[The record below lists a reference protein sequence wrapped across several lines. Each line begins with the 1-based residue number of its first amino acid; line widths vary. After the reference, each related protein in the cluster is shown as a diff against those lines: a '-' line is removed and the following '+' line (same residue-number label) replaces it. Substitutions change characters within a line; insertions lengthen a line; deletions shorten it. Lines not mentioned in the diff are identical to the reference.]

1 MVWNFFEAVRAGHV
15 SKPYKFLLSSATPG
29 WAMGFLKTLFD
40 IGPDE
45 IILYDD
51 DKEILHLRHAIGAG
65 LAARQPLISHRMND
79 FIAYVLDV
87 VRKKARTPSRA
98 RTCPSGSSFTRRFR
112 RRWHRLLSTTRR

>member
-15 SKPYKFLLSSATPG
+15 SKPNKFLLSSGDAG

-51 DKEILHLRHAIGAG
+51 DKEILHLRHAI
-65 LAARQPLISHRMND
+65 ARACCAP
-79 FIAYVLDV
+79 
-87 VRKKARTPSRA
+87 AR
-98 RTCPSGSSFTRRFR
+98 
-112 RRWHRLLSTTRR
+112 